1 MTGRVLAGRYRLF
14 DALGE
19 GGMAVVYRAHDEL
32 LDRAVAVKVLRPA
45 FAADPEFVGRFR
57 QEARNA
63 ASLHHPNIATVF
75 DTGTDD
81 GVDFIVMQLVEGE
94 DLERL
99 LARDGRLPLSGAIR
113 IAVDVARALQFG
125 HERGIIHR
133 DVKPGNVL
141 LDRDGDVRVV
151 DFGIARAARD
161 VGVTTAGVMIGSAQ
175 YASPEQVAGEPI
187 GASSDTYS
195 LGVVLYEM
203 LTGQRPFDGPT
214 PAAVALERLRV
225 RPAPPSAVAPT
236 LPRSLDP
243 LVMRALERDP
253 DARYGSAGD
262 FAAAL
267 ESWRVASL
275 GGVRRQGAG
284 ARRAA
289 ATAAAGSATVPVRST
304 RDSGPAA
311 ARMVT
316 RAVTAPSEPGR
327 RRRSP
332 PPALLVPLAA
342 LALVVVFGA
351 LLSGILGD
359 RGGVLGTTA
368 RPSASDV
375 AVVPPATPS
384 PVESAV
390 PSPSTTTPEPTPVA
404 TPEPTPTAT
413 PVPTARPT
421 ARATPRPTPRAT
433 PPPVQAGLPARGPA
447 ETVARFYR
455 LVVAERFDD
464 AAALWSTSMLER
476 YPPDAYIDG
485 RFAPTTRID
494 LLRNDLVAIDAGA
507 GTATV
512 AVDLVEYRESG
523 PSPRRFAGTWDFVLV
538 DGVWLMNDPDF

>member
-1 MTGRVLAGRYRLF
+1 MVMTGRVLAGRYRLF

-94 DLERL
+94 DLERV
-99 LARDGRLPLSGAIR
+99 LARDGRLALGGAIR

-161 VGVTTAGVMIGSAQ
+161 VGVTTAGVMLGSAQ
-175 YASPEQVAGEPI
+175 YASPEQVAGEPVA
-187 GASSDTYS
+187 ASSDTYS

-267 ESWRVASL
+267 ESWRAASL
-275 GGVRRQGAG
+275 GGVRRTGAG

-289 ATAAAGSATVPVRST
+289 VAAAAGAAEGRVTSPRGNSPVAAVPMGPRAATVA
-304 RDSGPAA
+304 PAPA
-311 ARMVT
+311 
-316 RAVTAPSEPGR
+316 R
-327 RRRSP
+327 RRRAP

-342 LALVVVFGA
+342 LALVVVLGA
-351 LLSGILGD
+351 LFSGIPGD

-384 PVESAV
+384 PVETAV
-390 PSPSTTTPEPTPVA
+390 PSPATPQPTPAA
-404 TPEPTPTAT
+404 TPA
-413 PVPTARPT
+413 PTARPT
-421 ARATPRPTPRAT
+421 PPPTPRPTPTPPRAT
-433 PPPVQAGLPARGPA
+433 APPVQAGLPARDPA

-464 AAALWSTSMLER
+464 AAALWTPSMLER

-494 LLRNDLVAIDAGA
+494 LLRNDIVAIDPEA

-523 PSPRRFAGTWDFVLV
+523 PSPRRFTGSWDLVLV